1 MLFKRVDLDVS
12 DFFVLSSDDHYPRGH
27 KYKLVGRQCR
37 VNMRQ
42 HFFAERIVNV
52 WNALN
57 AQANDFETLKSF
69 KNQNVLI
76 KNDFS
81 EFLTQ
86 K

>member
-1 MLFKRVDLDVS
+1 MCLI
-12 DFFVLSSDDHYPRGH
+12 FFVLSSDDHYTRGH
-27 KYKLVGRQCR
+27 KYKLVGHQCR

-42 HFFAERIVNV
+42 HFFAERIINV

-57 AQANDFETLKSF
+57 AQASDFETLKSF
-69 KNQNVLI
+69 KMCLY

-81 EFLTQ
+81 DFLTQ